1 MYVDKIF
8 ERATI
13 RGIADYL
20 LFGLGPDEDDRSY
33 EERLDE
39 PYMRF
44 EKAVEKYDKSKTS
57 ELLDLCNEV
66 SSNVECPLIV
76 DATVTKGSYMEI
88 VVPTIAEISP
98 AVSQDQNGI
107 VVTVDKVEYAE
118 NETRVYVTIN
128 NGTDYNFSCGT
139 YSAKLLID
147 GKQIDQDNMSQTL
160 YNSPELTELSYEV
173 MAGTSSSGT
182 LIFPAIEQGVAFQF
196 ILPDAYSDNYDLM
209 FTNYMIDVP
218 VQ

>member
-1 MYVDKIF
+1 MFRNNETSRYKERMDQRMYVDKIF

-66 SSNVECPLIV
+66 SSETASV
-76 DATVTKGSYMEI
+76 YMEI
-88 VVPTIAEISP
+88 GLQA
-98 AVSQDQNGI
+98 GI
-107 VVTVDKVEYAE
+107 LLMVDMIKNINKKKQEDAE
-118 NETRVYVTIN
+118 NK
-128 NGTDYNFSCGT
+128 GF
-139 YSAKLLID
+139 
-147 GKQIDQDNMSQTL
+147 
-160 YNSPELTELSYEV
+160 
-173 MAGTSSSGT
+173 
-182 LIFPAIEQGVAFQF
+182 
-196 ILPDAYSDNYDLM
+196 
-209 FTNYMIDVP
+209 
-218 VQ
+218 

>member
-1 MYVDKIF
+1 MFRNNEKFRYKERMDQRMYVDKIF

-66 SSNVECPLIV
+66 SSETASV
-76 DATVTKGSYMEI
+76 YMEI
-88 VVPTIAEISP
+88 GLQAGILLMVDMVKNISIE
-98 AVSQDQNGI
+98 SFL
-107 VVTVDKVEYAE
+107 Y
-118 NETRVYVTIN
+118 
-128 NGTDYNFSCGT
+128 
-139 YSAKLLID
+139 
-147 GKQIDQDNMSQTL
+147 TL
-160 YNSPELTELSYEV
+160 N
-173 MAGTSSSGT
+173 
-182 LIFPAIEQGVAFQF
+182 QGVDQRKY
-196 ILPDAYSDNYDLM
+196 LK
-209 FTNYMIDVP
+209 
-218 VQ
+218 